1 MDIMP
6 CVHVYASYLEEFATL
21 TDSQFGALVRG
32 LLKLNAGQ
40 EPTFAG
46 TLRHIWPSLRGRYLR
61 DAQAYQA
68 RIEASRING
77 KKGGRKKKAED
88 EATAYTDLEE
98 PDQTPGFL
106 EKPSE
111 TPGFFSEPRKGKEN
125 NKDKEKENK
134 KENNILL
141 SGEASKQA
149 MAGAETLAAS
159 PDEKTFSPPS
169 VSQVEGFC
177 QSQGLSVDARYFVEY
192 YTARGWYLG
201 NAPMRDWKAA
211 VKAWAHTQR
220 RNYGKTGHG
229 NDAFTK
235 ARQDL
240 GPLGITL

>member
-1 MDIMP
+1 MEIMP

-46 TLRHIWPSLRGRYLR
+46 TLRHIWPSFKGQYLR
-61 DAQAYQA
+61 DAQAY
-68 RIEASRING
+68 REKCEINRLNAM
-77 KKGGRKKKAED
+77 KRGRKAKGAEPSLGEGAQELAS
-88 EATAYTDLEE
+88 EAIASDGKRTQAMAANNKDK
-98 PDQTPGFL
+98 
-106 EKPSE
+106 EKE
-111 TPGFFSEPRKGKEN
+111 KD
-125 NKDKEKENK
+125 KDKEKENK

-149 MAGAETLAAS
+149 MAGGETLAAS